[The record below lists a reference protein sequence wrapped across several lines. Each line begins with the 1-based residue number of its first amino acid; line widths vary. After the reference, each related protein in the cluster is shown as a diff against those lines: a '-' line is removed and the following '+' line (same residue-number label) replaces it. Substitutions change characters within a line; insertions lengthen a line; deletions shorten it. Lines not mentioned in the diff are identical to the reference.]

1 MAKSRKM
8 SWSPLSILGGILTG
22 GLTTGIDAI
31 VDAASGGSGLDGE
44 GHWDWLSGH
53 NGIPSGSPADAL
65 WGNNGLFSNPEGAW
79 DQFMNGQTNSINQQI
94 AEQNLQYQKERN
106 EIEDARYE
114 EETSYNRATA
124 EEQRDYERAFAEEE
138 RDYQRQWAQENRE
151 YERALQ
157 QQLFEREDT
166 AFQRQASQL
175 SDMGINPLS
184 QQLNGAS
191 TGAVVSQSSPIS
203 SSAPQSSMAGSSGR
217 GGSAL
222 HNDFK
227 MQGIGIG
234 QALSA
239 ISGLADTVNG
249 VATGQYQRDA
259 LALQNDAQFLKNL
272 KDATALGIKYKGPNG
287 FYRGSDSYAETPNG
301 QKWFD
306 TSYVKDFA
314 YSDLISG
321 ANSKREYKSK
331 KQNNVY
337 DWESSQTK
345 LAKSLG
351 ELDFQNLAENLLTN
365 VANAGNWV
373 NTNFKDFAKDMENN
387 AIMNFVKKFFV
398 F

>member
-1 MAKSRKM
+1 MGWFHDTFSFDI
-8 SWSPLSILGGILTG
+8 PGLTG
-22 GLTTGIDAI
+22 P
-31 VDAASGGSGLDGE
+31 GSISDVLFGDHGV
-44 GHWDWLSGH
+44 
-53 NGIPSGSPADAL
+53 
-65 WGNNGLFSNPEGAW
+65 FSNPTGAW
-79 DQFMNGQTNSINQQI
+79 DNFMNGQTNDVNKEI

-114 EETSYNRATA
+114 EETEYNRATA

-175 SDMGINPLS
+175 SAMGINPLS
-184 QQLNGAS
+184 QQLNGAGS
-191 TGAVVSQSSPIS
+191 GDVVSQSSPAS
-203 SSAPQSSMAGSSGR
+203 SSAVQSSMASSSGR

-227 MQGIGIG
+227 MQGVGIG

-239 ISGLADTVNG
+239 LSGLASTVNG

-259 LALQNDAQFLKNL
+259 LALQNDAQFLQNL
-272 KDATALGIKYKGPNG
+272 KTATGLGIKYYGPNG
-287 FYRGSDSYAETPNG
+287 FYRGSETYSETPNG
-301 QKWFD
+301 EKWFD
-306 TSYVKDFA
+306 SSYVKDFS

-331 KQNNVY
+331 KKNNVY
-337 DWESSQTK
+337 DWESSQTN

-373 NTNFKDFAKDMENN
+373 NSNLKDFAKDMNNN
-387 AIMNFVKKFFV
+387 AIMNFVKKFFA